1 MGGTAPIERNLG
13 LIDISREEFSNL
25 ELMDICDSL
34 KKERVQDL
42 PNATKLMNALEFSH
56 DTQYALREF
65 SAQVYGFDTGSL
77 VDTSYIRERMSG
89 HSTSLYQEVSL

>member
-1 MGGTAPIERNLG
+1 MGPRNAKPKPPNIHL
-13 LIDISREEFSNL
+13 FKC
-25 ELMDICDSL
+25 M
-34 KKERVQDL
+34 RV
-42 PNATKLMNALEFSH
+42 ATKLMNALEFSH